1 MWALLREYF
10 DWLVLMAISTSQ
22 LVESLVGDQVVFDCD
37 GQPLEVEIPVD
48 IGPAA
53 LLVAPA
59 TDAVKRLDGDT
70 VESLDRDQVWL
81 VEAIV
86 LNRVVLGRLGDLETT
101 VEDLLIA
108 VGEAGYSWQVSSISY
123 P

>member
-1 MWALLREYF
+1 M
-10 DWLVLMAISTSQ
+10 ISTSR
-22 LVESLVGDQVVFDCD
+22 LAASLRGNWVAFDKH
-37 GQPLEVEIPVD
+37 GIPVEVDIPGD

-53 LLVAPA
+53 LLVSPV

-70 VESLDRDQVWL
+70 VESLDRDQIWL

-86 LNRVVLGRLGDLETT
+86 LNSVVLRRLGDLEATP
-101 VEDLLIA
+101 EELLSA
-108 VGEAGYSWQVSSISY
+108 VRGAGYSWQISPFSS